1 MGLDFENLY
10 GSNIFG
16 HTARKVPRIAAVAL
30 LPHLLIASRVH
41 DDYGVP
47 A

>member
-16 HTARKVPRIAAVAL
+16 HTAHGLLAAGMLAFDSSKGAAHVQ
-30 LPHLLIASRVH
+30 
-41 DDYGVP
+41 
-47 A
+47 